1 MLLAY
6 REMATR
12 KKVDGLYAVIQ
23 DGSGALTIFSYNFK
37 VSIELQKRP
46 HAKIFPHLR
55 DQFTYFGG
63 LLTQMAEIHSFQSKS
78 QLNQVFPDPKVSE
91 LISEMGKYFC
101 MRSFLQLNR
110 YLEFVGKNC

>member
-46 HAKIFPHLR
+46 HAKIFSHLR
-55 DQFTYFGG
+55 DQFTYFFHF
-63 LLTQMAEIHSFQSKS
+63 LIYYRKIENIIE
-78 QLNQVFPDPKVSE
+78 NQ
-91 LISEMGKYFC
+91 
-101 MRSFLQLNR
+101 
-110 YLEFVGKNC
+110 